1 MATLRGAALAFD
13 AVASHFDARFGAWQ
27 SVAAQRRAVRRRL
40 LAALPVKARVLEL
53 GGGTGEDAMWMAQQ
67 GFQVLLTDASPAMVR
82 EAGAKLA
89 PYGAEAAV
97 AAAEDLPRFAANH
110 LRHGGKPFDAALS
123 NFAPLN
129 CVEDLAPVARG
140 LAALI
145 RPGGHAMLVL
155 FGRHPPG
162 EMITETLRGRPRQ
175 ALRRLASGPRPARIG
190 AANFTVVYHRGRTVK
205 NAMAP
210 WFRLRRRIGIGV
222 FVPPSA
228 AEPWISRHPR
238 FLGMLEA
245 LDHLVEWPLAG
256 LGDHI
261 LYQFER
267 THTPAP

>member
-1 MATLRGAALAFD
+1 MANLPAAALAFD
-13 AVASHFDARFGAWQ
+13 AVAPHFDARFGGWQ
-27 SVAAQRRAVRRRL
+27 SVAAQRRAVRRL
-40 LAALPVKARVLEL
+40 LLTALPAKARVLEL
-53 GGGTGEDAMWMAQQ
+53 GGGTGEDAVWMAQQ
-67 GFQVLLTDASPAMVR
+67 GFEVLLTDASPAMIQ

-89 PYGAEAAV
+89 PYGAEAGV

-110 LRHGGKPFDAALS
+110 IRRGARPFDAALS

-129 CVEDLAPVARG
+129 CVEDLTPVARG

-155 FGRHPPG
+155 FGSHPPG
-162 EMITETLRGRPRQ
+162 EMITETLRGRPHQ

-190 AANFTVVYHRGRTVK
+190 GANFNVIYHRGRAVK

-245 LDHLVEWPLAG
+245 LDRLMQRPLAG

-267 THTPAP
+267 THIPPP

>member
-1 MATLRGAALAFD
+1 MATLPAAARAFD
-13 AVASHFDARFGAWQ
+13 AVAPQFDARFGSWQ

-40 LAALPVKARVLEL
+40 LATLPIKARVLEL
-53 GGGTGEDAMWMAQQ
+53 GGGTGEDAVWMAQQ
-67 GFQVLLTDASPAMVR
+67 GFEVLLTDASPAMVR

-89 PYGAEAAV
+89 PYGARAEV
-97 AAAEDLPRFAANH
+97 AAAEDLPGFAAEH
-110 LRHGGKPFDAALS
+110 LRRGGRPFDAAFS

-145 RPGGHAMLVL
+145 RPGGDAMLVL
-155 FGRHPPG
+155 FGCHSPG
-162 EMITETLRGRPRQ
+162 EMITEALRGRPRQ

-190 AANFTVVYHRGRTVK
+190 AANFTIVYHRGRAVK

-210 WFRLRRRIGIGV
+210 WFRLKWRIGIGV

-238 FLGMLEA
+238 FLGMLETVDR
-245 LDHLVEWPLAG
+245 LLERPLAG

-267 THTPAP
+267 TQTPAP

>member
-1 MATLRGAALAFD
+1 MASLSAAALAFD
-13 AVASHFDARFGAWQ
+13 AVAPEFDARFGDWQ
-27 SVAAQRRAVRRRL
+27 SVAAQRRAVRRIM
-40 LAALPVKARVLEL
+40 LATLPANAHVLEL
-53 GGGTGEDAMWMAQQ
+53 GGGTGEDAVWMAQR
-67 GFQVLLTDASPAMVR
+67 GFQVLLTDASPAMV
-82 EAGAKLA
+82 EAASAKLA
-89 PYGAEAAV
+89 PLGALAEV
-97 AAAEDLPRFAANH
+97 AAAEDLPRFALAH
-110 LRHGGKPFDAALS
+110 ETRGGRPFDAALS

-129 CVEDLAPVARG
+129 CVDDLAPVARG

-155 FGRHPPG
+155 FGCHAPG
-162 EMITETLRGRPRQ
+162 EMLVETLRGRPRQ

-190 AANFTVVYHRGRTVK
+190 AANFTIVYHRGHAVK

-210 WFRLRRRIGIGV
+210 WFRLRRRIGIGI

-238 FLGMLEA
+238 FLAMLEM
-245 LDHLVEWPLAG
+245 LDRLVERPLAR

-267 THTPAP
+267 TQSPAP

>member
-1 MATLRGAALAFD
+1 MASMPAAARAFD
-13 AVASHFDARFGAWQ
+13 AVAPHFDARFGGWL

-40 LAALPVKARVLEL
+40 LAALPIGARVLEL
-53 GGGTGEDAMWMAQQ
+53 GGGTGEDAVWMAQH
-67 GFQVLLTDASPAMVR
+67 GFQVLLTDASPAMVLQAR
-82 EAGAKLA
+82 AKLA
-89 PYGAEAAV
+89 PYGAQAEV
-97 AAAEDLPRFAANH
+97 AAAEDLPRFAADQ
-110 LRHGGKPFDAALS
+110 LRRGGRPFDAVLS

-140 LAALI
+140 LATLI

-155 FGRHPPG
+155 FGSHPPG
-162 EMITETLRGRPRQ
+162 EMITEILHRRPHQ
-175 ALRRLASGPRPARIG
+175 ALRRLGSGPKPARIG
-190 AANFTVVYHRGRTVK
+190 AANFTIVYHRGRAVR

-210 WFRLRRRIGIGV
+210 WFRLKRGIGVGV

-245 LDHLVEWPLAG
+245 LDRLVERPLAG

-261 LYQFER
+261 LYHFER
-267 THTPAP
+267 THAPAP